1 MKNVFKVVFLGLVGF
16 SLLVYLTLPSTNEKN
31 FAILDI
37 QSFPKTFELIGKNG
51 YGKMEEFFKKGEEK
65 YILIFNHDG
74 LAIFRDLE
82 ENKNVVLVANL
93 SNTPWIIK
101 QLAVDGKLEE
111 LFKNSKN
118 SLINDNGAFAKVLN
132 LNDNEQNSFH
142 IFKLRKDGLVQEV
155 YKGSVKKDALAN
167 GIEEGE
173 KNRILEEVSK
183 ILEKF

>member
-16 SLLVYLTLPSTNEKN
+16 SLLVYLTLPSKNEKD
-31 FAILDI
+31 FAVLDI
-37 QSFPKTFELIGKNG
+37 KSFPKSFELIGKNS
-51 YGKMEEFFKKGEEK
+51 YGKIENFFKKGEEK

-74 LAIFRDLE
+74 LAVFKDLE
-82 ENKNVVLVANL
+82 ENKNVSLVANL

-118 SLINDNGAFAKVLN
+118 PLINDNGAFAKVLDFKN
-132 LNDNEQNSFH
+132 NEQNFFS
-142 IFKLRKDGLVQEV
+142 IYKLKKDGLVEEV

-183 ILEKF
+183 ILKGF